1 MIRQSGPRA
10 RRDAPALRFLLLCGG
25 GWIALRLLAN
35 WNPAVPVPPMPPSP
49 WSPPSRFAMNT
60 MPAASPAAADHAPMA
75 GSAKSHPVSGV
86 PPVAE
91 DRSGWQGHAAAL
103 AGKGGGLDRHGLRL
117 ALMARLLS
125 PLAQSKAR
133 AAVPTGAIWM
143 PANAAAR
150 AEPGSG
156 KPFWMA
162 RDLSGWSLS
171 GWLFLRQGSAS
182 APGVIAAGG
191 ELGGSQAGMRA
202 VYGFG
207 DQGRTRAFARATIAT
222 DRPGQREVAL
232 GLAFAPVA
240 HLPVDIAIE
249 QRLAAGPEGRTALA
263 ATVGG
268 GVSDVA
274 LPGGFRLEAYG
285 QAGVVGAH
293 RRDGFAEAAVVV
305 DHAVGRDAP
314 LRLGGLAVAAA
325 QPGASRVDVGP
336 RLTLRLPDVGQGS
349 RIAVDWRQRVA
360 GDARPASGLAV
371 TLAADF

>member
-1 MIRQSGPRA
+1 MIRQSGRSA

-25 GWIALRLLAN
+25 GWIALRVLVA
-35 WNPAVPVPPMPPSP
+35 WNPAVSAPPMPPSP
-49 WSPPSRFAMNT
+49 WAPAPRFATNAISPP
-60 MPAASPAAADHAPMA
+60 PAAADRA
-75 GSAKSHPVSGV
+75 GVDGGAETSPVLRL
-86 PPVAE
+86 PPIPE
-91 DRSGWQGHAAAL
+91 GRSGWRGRAATPR
-103 AGKGGGLDRHGLRL
+103 GTEGGLDRHSLRV

-125 PLAQSKAR
+125 PLTQGDAR
-133 AAVPTGAIWM
+133 AAVPVGAIWM
-143 PANAAAR
+143 PSKAAAR

-156 KPFWMA
+156 APFWMV
-162 RDLSGWSLS
+162 RDLSGWSVS

-182 APGVIAAGG
+182 APGPIAAGG
-191 ELGGSQAGMRA
+191 ELGGSQAGMRIA
-202 VYGFG
+202 YGFG
-207 DQGRTRAFARATIAT
+207 DQGRARAFARATIAT
-222 DRPGQREVAL
+222 DRPDQREVAL

-240 HLPVDIAIE
+240 RLPVDIAIE
-249 QRLAAGPEGRTALA
+249 QRLAVGREGRTALA

-285 QAGVVGAH
+285 QAGVVGVH

-305 DHAVGRDAP
+305 DHAVGPDAP
-314 LRLGGLAVAAA
+314 LRLGTLAAAAA

-336 RLTLRLPDVGQGS
+336 RLTLRLPDVGRGG

-360 GDARPASGLAV
+360 GEARPASGLAV